1 MFVCPTLRKGKLLAG
16 ESQRASKLHMLFCA
30 LMCECKT
37 VHHDVREPVGAQC
50 GMYVGVVNGVI
61 DPYVQYIPNTT

>member
-1 MFVCPTLRKGKLLAG
+1 M
-16 ESQRASKLHMLFCA
+16 
-30 LMCECKT
+30 
-37 VHHDVREPVGAQC
+37 HHDVREPVGAQC